1 MKQIDKLTLA
11 LALAVLVLAG
21 LRRPARR
28 PTGLRAA
35 GGDGDRHSSGG
46 GKRCPAAG
54 KRQGPAAP
62 EIPLDGAS
70 LTAPVPDFLDGEQQL
85 LYRQAYSLYTHLLG
99 CETGGVEYSELYLQQ
114 GPSETV
120 EAQRQDLPGGPGP
133 LRRLE
138 GLSTPPSTR
147 CLPTPSGRPRAWRDL
162 CAHGE
167 QLCFLDASR
176 GGGYYRDDS
185 RPDTFTLVEQ
195 TEDEISFT
203 LTGYYSPMG
212 EGGEDYT
219 IDFPIRLVRTEAG
232 WRFDEFH
239 RPPWTSWAP
248 RSWRG
253 SPHSRP
259 APDRP
264 GTQKG
269 ARGSCLWLLF

>member
-11 LALAVLVLAG
+11 FALAVLVMAG
-21 LRRPARR
+21 CAARPAA
-28 PTGLRAA
+28 PPASELPAETETATL
-35 GGDGDRHSSGG
+35 
-46 GKRCPAAG
+46 PAAESAAPPPEET
-54 KRQGPAAP
+54 GPAAP

-120 EAQRQDLPGGPGP
+120 ELNGRTYLAARGPFAAWKDFDAAVHAVFTDAFWKAQGMEEIYVRN
-133 LRRLE
+133 
-138 GLSTPPSTR
+138 
-147 CLPTPSGRPRAWRDL
+147 
-162 CAHGE
+162 GE

-239 RPPWTSWAP
+239 QTTVDELGPEELARE
-248 RSWRG
+248 
-253 SPHSRP
+253 P
-259 APDRP
+259 A
-264 GTQKG
+264 
-269 ARGSCLWLLF
+269 